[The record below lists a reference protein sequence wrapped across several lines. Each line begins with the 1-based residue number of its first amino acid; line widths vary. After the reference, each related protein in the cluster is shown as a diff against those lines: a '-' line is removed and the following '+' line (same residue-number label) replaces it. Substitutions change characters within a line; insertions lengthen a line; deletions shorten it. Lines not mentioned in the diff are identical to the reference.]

1 MQLTHKNRNNKTA
14 LLILTALVFTGAVF
28 WLSLCTGRYPL
39 TFSALF
45 SGDPGAVNVFFT
57 LRLPRTVMA
66 FTAGFGLGAAGMVY
80 QLIFKNPLASPDI
93 IGVSSGASA
102 GAASAI
108 LFFHASAAGITA
120 FAFAGGLAAVFLS
133 LGLSFLSDRRSI
145 STMVLSGIAVSAL
158 AQAFL
163 MTLKFTADPERELAS
178 IEYWIMGSLGSVTA
192 KSLPLPVV
200 ITALG
205 VTVLAVFFRQIL
217 MLSLDEDEAQSLGVP
232 VALLRLLAL
241 TVATLIVAAI
251 VSVTGLIS
259 FTGLLAPHTARLLT
273 KDSRVPAFFLSGIL
287 GGALLLASDIIARSA
302 ASGEM
307 PVSILTSAHG
317 APFLLWL
324 IFKGGSKWTSS

>member
-66 FTAGFGLGAAGMVY
+66 FTAGFGLGAAGIVY

-178 IEYWIMGSLGSVTA
+178 IEYWIMGSLGVTA

-217 MLSLDEDEAQSLGVP
+217 MLSLDEEEAQSLGVP

-241 TVATLIVAAI
+241 TAATLIVAAI

-307 PVSILTSAHG
+307 PVSILTSALG

>member
-120 FAFAGGLAAVFLS
+120 FAFAGGLAAVIF
-133 LGLSFLSDRRSI
+133 
-145 STMVLSGIAVSAL
+145 
-158 AQAFL
+158 
-163 MTLKFTADPERELAS
+163 
-178 IEYWIMGSLGSVTA
+178 
-192 KSLPLPVV
+192 
-200 ITALG
+200 
-205 VTVLAVFFRQIL
+205 
-217 MLSLDEDEAQSLGVP
+217 
-232 VALLRLLAL
+232 
-241 TVATLIVAAI
+241 
-251 VSVTGLIS
+251 
-259 FTGLLAPHTARLLT
+259 
-273 KDSRVPAFFLSGIL
+273 
-287 GGALLLASDIIARSA
+287 IARSLL
-302 ASGEM
+302 SVRPQEH
-307 PVSILTSAHG
+307 LHYG
-317 APFLLWL
+317 ALRNRGQRSCPG
-324 IFKGGSKWTSS
+324 IFDDA

>member
-1 MQLTHKNRNNKTA
+1 MQNTHKSRKNKT
-14 LLILTALVFTGAVF
+14 IFLTAAALVFTGAVF

-39 TFSALF
+39 TFSELLEKDAGAL
-45 SGDPGAVNVFFT
+45 NVFFT

-66 FTAGFGLGAAGMVY
+66 FTAGFGLGAAGMIY

-108 LFFHASAAGITA
+108 LFFHASAAVVTA

-133 LGLSFLSDRRSI
+133 LGLSLLSGRRNI
-145 STMVLSGIAVSAL
+145 SSMVLSGIAVSAL
-158 AQAFL
+158 AQSFL

-192 KSLPLPVV
+192 KSLPLPVAV
-200 ITALG
+200 TALG
-205 VTVLAVFFRQIL
+205 VILLALFFRPVL
-217 MLSLDEDEAQSLGVP
+217 MLTLDEDEAQSLGVP
-232 VALLRLLAL
+232 VAPLRLLAL
-241 TVATLIVAAI
+241 MTATLIVAAI

-259 FTGLLAPHTARLLT
+259 FAGLLAPHTARLLL
-273 KDSRVPAFFLSGIL
+273 KDNRIPSFFLSGIL

-307 PVSILTSAHG
+307 PVSILTSALG

-324 IFKGGSKWTSS
+324 IFRTPGHSQEA